1 MRQWSS
7 DGRATHNTT
16 ERSDVRSP
24 FGGVDPVR
32 HRVVIAVAICAVMVP
47 SGCGSDDASLHDIV
61 RPRDGE
67 SSGATVA
74 AVIVGPDGSR
84 AVGLHGDDATGTL
97 LTDDA
102 LFRIGSVTK
111 SFTATTLMMLV
122 EDGLL
127 SLDDEVAEHL
137 QSPLVPAGVTVRNLL
152 QHTSGIPDY
161 VDTLNIVAPSCP
173 PSIDPLSFVDGLPPD
188 FAPGERHEYSNTN
201 YLVLG
206 QLIEAVTGQPPAA
219 VIRGRILDPLRLD
232 ETYLEGSEPGPAP
245 VPALA
250 DFYDTGPGPIECD
263 TPMWPDATDGG
274 MISSFDDLDRFW
286 RALFAAELVSATTLG
301 QMIDVNE
308 QGYGLGVI
316 RLPGPPVPGANLY
329 GNGGK
334 VVGYTTITLY
344 EPATQTTIMLMGPTG
359 HGVPPRVLED
369 VIRTALE

>member
-1 MRQWSS
+1 M
-7 DGRATHNTT
+7 GRIFVTT
-16 ERSDVRSP
+16 L
-24 FGGVDPVR
+24 GVA
-32 HRVVIAVAICAVMVP
+32 AVLVP
-47 SGCGSDDASLHDIV
+47 PGCGSDDASLHDIL

-67 SSGATVA
+67 PTGATVA

-84 AVGLHGDDATGTL
+84 AVGLYGDDATGAP
-97 LTDDA
+97 LTDDVA
-102 LFRIGSVTK
+102 FRTGSVTK
-111 SFTATTLMMLV
+111 SFTATTVMMLV

-137 QSPLVPAGVTVRNLL
+137 QSRLVPAGVTVRDLL

-161 VDTLNIVAPSCP
+161 VDTLNVVAPSCP
-173 PSIDPLSFVDGLPPD
+173 LSIDPLSFVDGVPPD

-206 QLIEAVTGQPPAA
+206 QLIEAVTGQPPATA
-219 VIRGRILDPLRLD
+219 IRGRILDPLGLD
-232 ETYLEGSEPGPAP
+232 GTYLEGSEPGPPP

-250 DFYDTGPGPIECD
+250 DFYDTGPGPIECG

-274 MISSFDDLDRFW
+274 MISNFDDLDRFW
-286 RALFAAELVSATTLG
+286 RALFASELVSDATLS

-316 RLPGPPVPGANLY
+316 RLPRPPVHDVSLY

-344 EPATQTTIMLMGPTG
+344 EPVTQTTIMLMGPTG
-359 HGVPPRVLED
+359 HGVPPRVLDD